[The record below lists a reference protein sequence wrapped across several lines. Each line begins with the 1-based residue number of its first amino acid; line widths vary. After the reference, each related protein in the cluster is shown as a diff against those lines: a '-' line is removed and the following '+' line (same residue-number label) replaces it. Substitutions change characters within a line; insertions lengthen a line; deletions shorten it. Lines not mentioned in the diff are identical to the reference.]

1 MLAKKAIFRILAVG
15 LSALVVCAGG
25 ECYLQ
30 IREFRTFQAM
40 ANQRDLF
47 FEADPFLQIRLKSGK
62 PRSHVNAEGFRG
74 DPLDRA
80 PQTRRIFALGGS
92 STLTL
97 PLQHDETYP
106 ARLEA
111 KLRTRYPALSIQ
123 VQNAACDW
131 YTTEHS
137 LIRYLFCIRD
147 LQPDVVIIKH
157 TINDLVRSFC
167 PEWWCLPG
175 VSYRRDYSHYLGP
188 VVRLAQK
195 PIAYR
200 PFRQCLLRREFRQV
214 LAQYIAPAPLDT
226 GAILMAS
233 TNRIRLPFESNS
245 IPAFEEFYAHAQ
257 AVTVTNFPS
266 LAAYETNLRLLVQI
280 LKQDHVQV
288 ILETEPS
295 LYRPGL
301 TWREL
306 RRLYFG
312 PLHCAQNSV
321 YPDVASL
328 ANGMS
333 LFNGVALK
341 VARELDVPV
350 VDLDRSIPKTLD
362 YFFDDVHP
370 TAKAT
375 EIEASL
381 LGAEIVRLEWL
392 ANRSRP

>member
-1 MLAKKAIFRILAVG
+1 MV
-15 LSALVVCAGG
+15 LSALAVCVGG

-30 IREFRTFQAM
+30 IREFRAFQRLAD
-40 ANQRDLF
+40 QRYRF
-47 FEADPFLQIRLKSGK
+47 FEADPFVQIKVK
-62 PRSHVNAEGFRG
+62 PNSPEFHVNADGFRG

-80 PQTRRIFALGGS
+80 AQTRRVFALGGS
-92 STLTL
+92 STLML
-97 PLQHDETYP
+97 PLPYGRTYP
-106 ARLEA
+106 AQLQT

-131 YTTEHS
+131 YSTEHS

-147 LQPDVVIIKH
+147 FKPEVVIIKH
-157 TINDLVRSFC
+157 TINDLFRSFC

-175 VSYRRDYSHYLGP
+175 ASYRRDYSHYLGA

-200 PFRQCLLRREFRQV
+200 PFRQCLLLRELRQF

-226 GAILMAS
+226 RSAWMAN
-233 TNRIRLPFESNS
+233 TNRLRLPLEAGS
-245 IPAFEEFYAHAQ
+245 IPAFDAFYARAQ

-266 LAAYETNLRLLVQI
+266 LAAYEANLRLLVQF

-301 TWREL
+301 TGREL
-306 RRLYFG
+306 RRLFYG
-312 PLHCAQNSV
+312 PLHCAQANK
-321 YPDVASL
+321 YPDVASM
-328 ANGMS
+328 AGGMS
-333 LFNGVALK
+333 LFNGVVLK
-341 VARELDVPV
+341 VAKELNIPV

-370 TAKAT
+370 TAPAT

-381 LGAEIVRLEWL
+381 LCEEIVRLEWL
-392 ANRSRP
+392 TNRSRP